1 MAAEGQVVALARAA
15 IEGRVDAVTEDAIYG
30 WAWDRRDRGRRLE
43 IEIRLGERLLG
54 RCPADRE
61 RADLAGNGIGDGRH
75 AFEFALT
82 EPVPAARQS
91 ELQVL
96 AIPPDGEPVAL
107 AMPTPGEL
115 AAENVLAPPLGR
127 MADAIDML
135 AGAYRQSAGAQRN
148 ALKAL
153 QEQIETASDRAD
165 ARATAEAD
173 AREKT
178 AAALTALEKRMG
190 ELEVFAVRFDES
202 LRTIDR
208 RLAARPEAADR
219 PLRRL
224 VGGLGLVT
232 ALAVGL
238 AVYAVLGGRP

>member
-1 MAAEGQVVALARAA
+1 
-15 IEGRVDAVTEDAIYG
+15 
-30 WAWDRRDRGRRLE
+30 
-43 IEIRLGERLLG
+43 
-54 RCPADRE
+54 
-61 RADLAGNGIGDGRH
+61 
-75 AFEFALT
+75 
-82 EPVPAARQS
+82 
-91 ELQVL
+91 
-96 AIPPDGEPVAL
+96 
-107 AMPTPGEL
+107 
-115 AAENVLAPPLGR
+115 
-127 MADAIDML
+127 ML

-178 AAALTALEKRMG
+178 AAALAALEKRMAD
-190 ELEVFAVRFDES
+190 LEVFAVRFDES

-224 VGGLGLVT
+224 VAGLGLVT